1 MKIIDDPSA
10 LEEAVSAL
18 REELVKDLAESVSL
32 GQSIGEAL
40 YENSDLISI

>member
-1 MKIIDDPSA
+1 MDDPSA

-32 GQSIGEAL
+32 GQSIGDPL
-40 YENSDLISI
+40 YDKSELISV